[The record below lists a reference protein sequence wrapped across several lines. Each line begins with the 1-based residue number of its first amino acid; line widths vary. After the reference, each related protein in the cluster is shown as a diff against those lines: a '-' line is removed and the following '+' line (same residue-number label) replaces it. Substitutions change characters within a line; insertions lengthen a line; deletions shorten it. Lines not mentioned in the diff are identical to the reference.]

1 MIRDFPK
8 NQIKYILGSKWDN
21 QKELEKTLFNFYYHH
36 EKKDTLTKTD
46 DLILLY
52 VLGITTKAKKEFY
65 MKFNSW
71 KVSKDQEI
79 TYDLIKL
86 FFLDS
91 ICNKGK
97 FKKETISLLN
107 LISEKDL
114 TSELKPLYLFL
125 QDQYTNNKI
134 KVDNIITTEI
144 LSLIAGLFIFYNHNQ
159 MRLFYETQIKLI
171 DLIEKQKPS
180 IYEKIALVLF
190 SENDKFKGIQLNKR
204 DSLEYLRINSHGY
217 FYKFI
222 QSKFK
227 EIFFKEYRLWLIPG
241 VLAIFTILRFCGL
254 LDFFDS
260 YTGDF
265 FQIKIPPYLIK
276 FLFSQYN
283 LLIIFF
289 CSFIAILFLKL
300 FIFFKRLREQ

>member
-1 MIRDFPK
+1 MEDFPK

-21 QKELEKTLFNFYYHH
+21 QKILEKTIMDFFYNH

-52 VLGITTKAKKEFY
+52 ILRISNKAKKQFY
-65 MKFNSW
+65 AKFNSW
-71 KVSKDQEI
+71 KESKDQEI

-91 ICNKGK
+91 INDKCK
-97 FKKETISLLN
+97 FKKEAISLLN

-125 QDQYTNNKI
+125 QDKYLNNKI
-134 KVDNIITTEI
+134 NIDSIVTTDV
-144 LSLIAGLFIFYNHNQ
+144 LSLIAGLFIFYNHSQ
-159 MRLFYETQIKLI
+159 MKLFYESQIKLI
-171 DLIEKQKPS
+171 DLIEKRKLS

-204 DSLEYLRINSHGY
+204 DSLEYLRVNNHGY
-217 FYKFI
+217 FYKFV

-227 EIFFKEYRLWLIPG
+227 EIFFKDYRLWLIPG
-241 VLAIFTILRFCGL
+241 ILAIFTILRFFGM
-254 LDFFDS
+254 LDLFDS

-265 FQIKIPPYLIK
+265 FRIKIPPYLIK
-276 FLFSQYN
+276 FLFSQYI
-283 LLIIFF
+283 LLITFF
-289 CSFIAILFLKL
+289 CSFIVILLLKL